1 MRPTQRA
8 EGFGD
13 TCGHRNPRKRTAV
26 GVLLVGIAIGVGACG
41 GSKAPASNPAKAK
54 ATASAPAEFGLSQAE
69 LAEHIERTERL
80 IAACMTSS
88 GFRYVALDAN
98 SIRTAMASD
107 KSAPGLSSDDFVKQF
122 GLGITT
128 QPDKPIVAF
137 GAGPQNAV
145 HLKGL
150 PASEQTA
157 YRRALWGEH
166 PDYTH
171 VRALEDEDFAT
182 TGGCTRSAAE
192 KVYSPD
198 QLSGTYVNPGDA
210 RLVQDP
216 RMIAATK
223 KWSECMRAKNFDY
236 TDPLQVETDLR
247 SRLAAIVQGQN
258 PKALT
263 GPALTALKAL
273 QGEELAVAA
282 VLTTCEAKHIEP
294 VQATVESELYGS
306 PAP

>member
-1 MRPTQRA
+1 MTTRLHC

-13 TCGHRNPRKRTAV
+13 SRCHRNPRLKAMFVRSALGILATATV
-26 GVLLVGIAIGVGACG
+26 GAACG
-41 GSKAPASNPAKAK
+41 GSKAAAPAAGK
-54 ATASAPAEFGLSQAE
+54 TSAPAEFGLSQAD
-69 LAEHIERTERL
+69 LAEHIDRTERL

-98 SIRTAMASD
+98 SIRTAMSSD
-107 KSAPGLSSDDFVKQF
+107 KSAPGLSSEAFVKQF

-145 HLKGL
+145 HLNGM
-150 PASEQTA
+150 PPSEQVA
-157 YRRALWGEH
+157 FRRALWGEH
-166 PDYTH
+166 PEYTH
-171 VRALEDEDFAT
+171 VRALEDEDFALA
-182 TGGCTRSAAE
+182 GGCTRSAAE

-210 RLVQDP
+210 RLAQDP

-223 KWSECMRAKNFDY
+223 KWSECMRTKNFTY
-236 TDPLQVETDLR
+236 NDPTQVEIDLR
-247 SRLAAIVQGQN
+247 SRLAATLQGQD
-258 PKALT
+258 PKAVT
-263 GPALTALKAL
+263 GPALAALKAL
-273 QGEELAVAA
+273 QGEELAIAA

-294 VQATVESELYGS
+294 VQARVESELYGA